1 MAKTPEDMPR
11 KILEYRA
18 RHNIG
23 QREMARRC
31 RLTTQTISSLEN
43 GTRKNITALTML
55 KIQNVLDGTYADVFD
70 GKE

>member
-1 MAKTPEDMPR
+1 MAKIPDDMPR

-31 RLTTQTISSLEN
+31 RVTPQTIGNIEN
-43 GTRKNITALTML
+43 GVRKNATALTLL
-55 KIQNVLDGTYADVFD
+55 KVQNVLSE
-70 GKE
+70 KQ